1 MSRKAEKMDISGHLD
16 AINKAFDS
24 VRIAAFADLTVQLV
38 LADSTKSN
46 IGQEILDDLCIQAAN
61 AFECPALHTDNSLID
76 PPVEAIVMTDKGILL
91 TLRSTEFSPNALIF
105 ECDYDINLKD
115 ILTMAR
121 DTLKKTGAE

>member
-1 MSRKAEKMDISGHLD
+1 MIDISEQLD
-16 AINKAFDS
+16 AINAAFDS
-24 VRIAAFADLTVQLV
+24 VRISAFADLSVQLV
-38 LADSTKSN
+38 LADSSKSD
-46 IGQEILDDLCIQAAN
+46 IGQELLDEICIQAAN
-61 AFECPALHTDNSLID
+61 AFECPTIPSDNSLIE
-76 PPVEAIVMTDKGILL
+76 PPVEAIIMTDKGILL

>member
-1 MSRKAEKMDISGHLD
+1 MIDISEQLD
-16 AINKAFDS
+16 AINAAFDS
-24 VRIAAFADLTVQLV
+24 VRISAFADLSVQLV
-38 LADSTKSN
+38 LADSSKSD
-46 IGQEILDDLCIQAAN
+46 IGQELLDEMCIQAAN
-61 AFECPALHTDNSLID
+61 AFECPAISSDNSLIE